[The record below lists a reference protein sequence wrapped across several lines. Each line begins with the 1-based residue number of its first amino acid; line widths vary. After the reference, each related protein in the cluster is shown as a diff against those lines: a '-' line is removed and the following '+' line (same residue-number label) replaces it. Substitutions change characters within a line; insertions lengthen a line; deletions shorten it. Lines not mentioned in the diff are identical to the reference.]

1 MHRFLRTSAL
11 ASVGTLSCAALV
23 LIAAPCAA
31 SAGVL
36 FDDTAGAAVAPG
48 YTPEYESPSY
58 SGYSPAQEFTAT
70 GTGKVSSFT
79 FDFYNVSGQPNPIT
93 VSLWTTNAPNVA
105 FDTEIGSWTFNSQV
119 AANPYTQ
126 TVNVT
131 GGPLL
136 TSGVL
141 YGIEL
146 STSSTTTATSWL
158 SNANVNVAQYSV
170 CNVAFFC
177 ADPNGQTP
185 TANSTYFTGTLGSG
199 PQALFA
205 IDGAAAGAVPEP
217 ATWGMMLLGLGA
229 LGATMRSRRRSAG
242 ALA

>member
-1 MHRFLRTSAL
+1 MHRLFRTFAL
-11 ASVGTLSCAALV
+11 ASAGALSCAALA
-23 LIAAPCAA
+23 LIAAPGAA
-31 SAGVL
+31 RAGVL

-48 YTPEYESPSY
+48 YTPGYESPSY

-70 GTGKVSSFT
+70 GTGSVSSFT
-79 FDFYNVSGQPNPIT
+79 FEFYSIGANADPLT
-93 VSLWTTNAPNVA
+93 VSLWTTNTANTA
-105 FDTEIGSWTFNSQV
+105 FDTQIGSWTFNSQV

-131 GGPLL
+131 SGPLL
-136 TSGVL
+136 TSGVR

-146 STSSTTTATSWL
+146 STSSTTTATDWL
-158 SNANVNVAQYSV
+158 SNSNVTVAQYSV
-170 CNVAFFC
+170 CNVAFYC

-185 TANSTYFTGTLGSG
+185 TANSTYFTGTQANG

-205 IDGAAAGAVPEP
+205 INGATGAVPEP
-217 ATWGMMLLGLGA
+217 STWAMMLLGFGGLGA
-229 LGATMRSRRRSAG
+229 AARSRRKPTP